1 MHRRHERGCEI
12 IMKQNDQIVRTYDG
26 EGNLKGIQIIPT
38 RYPQTEM
45 YRFAGIAAI
54 IVISII
60 AIMGVGAFLFAP
72 HSTPPTVIVTTPAPT
87 PTPAPLETTNVLTVT
102 LMTTSGGFP
111 QIGVQEDDRCFWLS
125 YNDYDNIRLGDRVRF
140 TINGKHNLYNNVQ
153 YNVVSVNI
161 ISHRYD
167 RYYNNY
173 PRYYHYQGRYY
184 QYDGHTVD
192 PMTWKQIRGEEII
205 EGMPPYY

>member
-1 MHRRHERGCEI
+1 MTE
-12 IMKQNDQIVRTYDG
+12 QIVRTFNNDG
-26 EGNLKGIQIIPT
+26 TLKDETRTPLTRNTPKTNLVAIVGI
-38 RYPQTEM
+38 
-45 YRFAGIAAI
+45 IATIVIGI
-54 IVISII
+54 IVVM
-60 AIMGVGAFLFAP
+60 AAGAYLFHPAV
-72 HSTPPTVIVTTPAPT
+72 TPVTPVIVPTPVPT
-87 PTPAPLETTNVLTVT
+87 PTPVTLEITNVLTVT
-102 LMTTSGGFP
+102 SMTESGGFP

-192 PMTWKQIRGEEII
+192 PMTWKQVRGEEII
-205 EGMPPYY
+205 EGMPPYYQ